1 MPRPMRILL
10 SLTVATMLIAA
21 GTSPD
26 VLAGTTDSATPET
39 DCFAESQTAHLD
51 LPYART
57 ASDPNLTAVDIYEP
71 NLPEGCPAAPIL
83 FYVHGGG
90 WQTGDKARQLAGKR
104 QLALERG
111 WVLVSVNYRLV
122 PEVVY
127 PVPNQDV
134 ADAIG
139 WTLDHAVDFHAD
151 PQRVAIMG
159 HSAGGGIIAAVATDG
174 RYLERTGYGLTDL
187 DCAVSLDTEGYDI
200 AARAGDGGIYDAM
213 FGTDPSAWPDASPI
227 THIEEDTG
235 IPEFFIVTRGGSTRV
250 AYATDFADTLA
261 AAGVPVELIDVD
273 LTHAGVNAAIG
284 DPSDTQIM
292 PELFPFLDACFA

>member
-1 MPRPMRILL
+1 MT
-10 SLTVATMLIAA
+10 SIAVSI
-21 GTSPD
+21 GPD
-26 VLAGTTDSATPET
+26 VLAGSTIPVTPDSG
-39 DCFAESQTAHLD
+39 CVAESQTAYPD
-51 LPYART
+51 QAYAST
-57 ASDPNLTAVDIYEP
+57 SSDPNLTAVDVYGP
-71 NLPEGCPAAPIL
+71 DLPEGCPAAPIL

-90 WQTGDKARQLAGKR
+90 WQTGDKARQLASKR
-104 QLALERG
+104 QLALEQG

-139 WTLDHAVDFHAD
+139 WTLDHAADFHAD

-159 HSAGGGIIAAVATDG
+159 HSAGAGIIAAAATDG
-174 RYLERTGYGLTDL
+174 RYLHNAGYDLTDL
-187 DCAVSLDTEGYDI
+187 DCAVSLDTEAYDI

-227 THIEEDTG
+227 THVAEGTG
-235 IPEFFIVTRGGSTRV
+235 IPDFFIVTRGGPTRV
-250 AYATDFADTLA
+250 TSAMDFADTLA
-261 AAGVPVELIDVD
+261 AAGVPVDLIDVD
-273 LTHAGVNAAIG
+273 LTHAGVNAAVG

-292 PELFPFLDACFA
+292 PELIAFLDACYA